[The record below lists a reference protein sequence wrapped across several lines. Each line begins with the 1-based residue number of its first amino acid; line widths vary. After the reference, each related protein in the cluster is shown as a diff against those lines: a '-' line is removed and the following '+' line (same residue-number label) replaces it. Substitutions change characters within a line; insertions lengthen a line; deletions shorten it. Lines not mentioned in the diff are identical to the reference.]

1 MRKTVTRKT
10 KATNHKAVRK
20 PFIVEITCREVWRAL
35 GDYLENEIDDDLR
48 RRMQEHFKH
57 CSHCRA
63 VLDGASNIIQ
73 VVGDGR
79 AFDVPPGFGSRL
91 YTKLEAHLAKQRKK
105 ES

>member
-1 MRKTVTRKT
+1 VTKNT
-10 KATNHKAVRK
+10 KATNKLTVRK
-20 PFIVEITCREVWRAL
+20 TFIVEITCRDVWRAL
-35 GDYLENEIDDDLR
+35 GDYLESEIDEDLGPR
-48 RRMQEHFKH
+48 IQEHFRH
-57 CSHCRA
+57 CNHCRA
-63 VLDGASNIIQ
+63 LLDGASNIIQ